1 MKILISQLLEDND
14 IDDFTNF
21 LVYQSIRSTIT
32 LINQNIFEIQI
43 HSLEY
48 LEWLLSNTQR
58 VLNLNIIHIQPL
70 ITSTIRKL
78 IKNQPSI
85 NDMLLN
91 LLNILKNMS
100 DQNNIQEMKNKNI
113 RTLQED
119 IIDFISPHN
128 EYADIVQSLQHLK
141 LKVRIIFIL

>member
-85 NDMLLN
+85 NVMLLN